1 MYPALAGNRAVNL
14 ASHLNVVKSIRHGGF
29 MPTTAGNRQPFGM
42 PPYGQELD
50 EAEIA
55 AVSTFIRQ
63 SWGNAASP
71 VSTLDVLRVK

>member
-1 MYPALAGNRAVNL
+1 MIERHARSGCLEPADLQTAAEWLCLQLVAIGAAG
-14 ASHLNVVKSIRHGGF
+14 
-29 MPTTAGNRQPFGM
+29 QGM
-42 PPYGQELD
+42 GKLCLLTE
-50 EAEIA
+50 EIA